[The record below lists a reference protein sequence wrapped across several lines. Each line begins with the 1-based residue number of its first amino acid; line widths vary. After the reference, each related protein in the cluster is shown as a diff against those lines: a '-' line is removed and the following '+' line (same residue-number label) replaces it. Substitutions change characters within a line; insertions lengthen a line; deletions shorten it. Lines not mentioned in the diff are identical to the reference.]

1 LCSRCVPRIASV
13 ESRIAAFENAPEL
26 TDRRVI
32 QMSPNLPSR
41 TALAEMAIKPLER
54 KEHRQKKHLNAVK

>member
-32 QMSPNLPSR
+32 QMSPNLPSAR
-41 TALAEMAIKPLER
+41 HSQMAIKPLER
-54 KEHRQKKHLNAVK
+54 KERRQKKHLNAVK